1 MFSTVTTLSKKTL
14 ITSPANHV
22 TPKLQVTGPGELR
35 SVITVELRYLGLSSS
50 QGDKKKFRDH

>member
-22 TPKLQVTGPGELR
+22 TPKLQVTGPGELH
-35 SVITVELRYLGLSSS
+35 SVITVKLRYLGLSSS
-50 QGDKKKFRDH
+50 QGN